1 MSLGCIRSLCI
12 VLGGTLLAA
21 SFAAAE
27 DPALADPRADIAT
40 LIPHAIKIL
49 EAKEYARFI
58 QELASPASV
67 KNLEKQ
73 PGGIEEAAK
82 QYESAAGPVILGIL
96 KNMGNQKPVKSPD
109 GKRAIF
115 RAKGSKGGYQITLV
129 KSGDHWYF
137 ADSMGK

>member
-1 MSLGCIRSLCI
+1 MSLGCIRSLFI
-12 VLGGTLLAA
+12 LLDAALFAA
-21 SFAAAE
+21 SLAAAE
-27 DPALADPRADIAT
+27 DPAPADPRADIAT

-82 QYESAAGPVILGIL
+82 QYESAGPGILNIL

-109 GKRAIF
+109 
-115 RAKGSKGGYQITLV
+115 
-129 KSGDHWYF
+129 
-137 ADSMGK
+137 